1 MLRTQSDC
9 FHWVQNCWEK
19 EEDLGEFVNK
29 LGSVLSGAQSG
40 EARSLLVSFY
50 CYSLPFPE
58 WTKGL
63 EERNVY
69 SKLAVMWSIEILQR
83 SEKISVSDISAET
96 MVFGWILK
104 VHGNYRAVKISEM
117 SRLKD
122 LFLVLP
128 GLALVIIG
136 GSLACPSQCSCS
148 SSGVVVDCSDR
159 GLTQIPNNLP
169 KDAVTL

>member
-9 FHWVQNCWEK
+9 FHSSAEL
-19 EEDLGEFVNK
+19 LGERRRLGRIREQIGFSFEWGTKRWSTEFIGVVLFTSISRVNQRVGRK
-29 LGSVLSGAQSG
+29 K
-40 EARSLLVSFY
+40 
-50 CYSLPFPE
+50 C
-58 WTKGL
+58 
-63 EERNVY
+63 VY

-104 VHGNYRAVKISEM
+104 VHGNYRAVKISKM

-122 LFLVLP
+122 LLLVLP

-136 GSLACPSQCSCS
+136 DSLACPSQCSCS

-169 KDAVTL
+169 KDAFTL